1 MPPINSVPFSSVICY
16 SCRFYYVHFYLIPL
30 AKVYH
35 HCEFCHVGVL
45 GVVSMVCH
53 CYRSHFFFP
62 PIVIVIL
69 LLWHFPLLAQ
79 KKSRMPHK
87 FLHRLVT
94 PEIYVH
100 TETTLCSIFL
110 FPSLPLLIFNFA
122 FYTRVFMHEWIAS
135 SKKTSLFCFSDVSH
149 FPFLLRHHYYSS
161 SSITFTFLCL
171 LSTLTTHPLIS
182 FSPSFPFHLQNFFL
196 YLSLS
201 IIYFYRHFYRSSNFQ
216 MTSLAVILLENNIP
230 L

>member
-1 MPPINSVPFSSVICY
+1 MLFSPSYTYCVQPININSLLFSSVICY

-35 HCEFCHVGVL
+35 HCESCHVGVL
-45 GVVSMVCH
+45 GVVSMV
-53 CYRSHFFFP
+53 
-62 PIVIVIL
+62 
-69 LLWHFPLLAQ
+69 PLLSLALLF
-79 KKSRMPHK
+79 
-87 FLHRLVT
+87 FLRLWLWFYFFDISHYSHRRS
-94 PEIYVH
+94 PGCPINF
-100 TETTLCSIFL
+100 SIDL
-110 FPSLPLLIFNFA
+110 SHQQYMYTRCICVAYSSFPSLPLLIFNFA
-122 FYTRVFMHEWIAS
+122 FSTRVFMHEWIVS

-149 FPFLLRHHYYSS
+149 FPFLLRHHHSSSS

-201 IIYFYRHFYRSSNFQ
+201 IIQSSA
-216 MTSLAVILLENNIP
+216 TSTALQTFKWRR
-230 L
+230 